1 MGIYS
6 GYGDAATKLNSSGRL
21 DDVSPRKIHIYLGL
35 IYLLERG
42 MGFGYREINYGN
54 HKTLNF
60 LRKFLLFMICGFLPP
75 IVNGNQEMKYH
86 ITSSYSYFCCNKP
99 FCVWK
104 YQMILCGQ
112 NCWWNDKM
120 SQWRLL
126 FANSQFYSP
135 HSVKYLCQRSGNL
148 SLWPLAH
155 KLHFANDEFTVVLV
169 QIQVVVDDDD
179 ELLFVYCQCC
189 SRPTTQQRPNEG
201 SDS

>member
-99 FCVWK
+99 FCV
-104 YQMILCGQ
+104 
-112 NCWWNDKM
+112 
-120 SQWRLL
+120 
-126 FANSQFYSP
+126 
-135 HSVKYLCQRSGNL
+135 
-148 SLWPLAH
+148 
-155 KLHFANDEFTVVLV
+155 
-169 QIQVVVDDDD
+169 
-179 ELLFVYCQCC
+179 
-189 SRPTTQQRPNEG
+189 
-201 SDS
+201 